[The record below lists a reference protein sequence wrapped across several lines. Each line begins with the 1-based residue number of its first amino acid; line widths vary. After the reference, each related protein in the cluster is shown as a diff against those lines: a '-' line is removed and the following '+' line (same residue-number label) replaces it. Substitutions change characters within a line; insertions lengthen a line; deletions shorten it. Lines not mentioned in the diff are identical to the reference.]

1 MGDPVNTR
9 KDLIDAFDLRP
20 GRRFAHNKY
29 EILSRIGDGYE
40 GEVYKIRE
48 LRTGIERAAKF
59 FFPHRNP
66 SDKTSKFYAKKLHK
80 LRQSPILIQ
89 YHAEEQFMFHKT
101 PITVLISEYVEGV
114 MLEQFVAA
122 APGRRLNAHI
132 GLHLL
137 YALIRG
143 VEQIHLMGEYHGDLH
158 VQNVIVTHFGLEFRL
173 KLLDFYNWPTYSPS
187 ESRCDDL
194 LSTIEIFYECI
205 GGRKHYAK
213 LPKAVKDICCGMNHT
228 RILKKFRNAT
238 ALRKYLE
245 MVNWLEI

>member
-9 KDLIDAFDLRP
+9 KGRIEAFDFKP
-20 GRRFAHNKY
+20 GRRIANKY
-29 EILSRIGDGYE
+29 EILKKIGSGWE
-40 GEVYKIRE
+40 GEVYKILE

-89 YHAEEQFMFHKT
+89 YHTEEHIVFHKM
-101 PITVLISEYVEGV
+101 PITVLISEYVHGV
-114 MLEQFVAA
+114 MLEDFVAA
-122 APGRRLNAHI
+122 APGRRLTPYLGI
-132 GLHLL
+132 HLL

-143 VEQIHLMGEYHGDLH
+143 IEQIHLMDEYHGDLH
-158 VQNVIVTHFGLEFRL
+158 VQNIIVTDFGLSFKL
-173 KLLDFYNWPTYSPS
+173 KLLDFYNWTVA
-187 ESRCDDL
+187 EAADCRRDDL
-194 LSTIEIFYECI
+194 VSAIGIFYECI

-213 LPKAVKDICCGMNHT
+213 QTKAIKDICCGLNYT

-245 MVNWLEI
+245 NVNWLEI

>member
-1 MGDPVNTR
+1 MATR
-9 KDLIDAFDLRP
+9 NLIEVFDFKP
-20 GRRFAHNKY
+20 GRRIANKY
-29 EILSRIGDGYE
+29 EILNKIGDGWE

-66 SDKTSKFYAKKLHK
+66 ADKTSQFYARKLHK

-89 YHAEEQFMFHKT
+89 YHAEEQILFHKT

-122 APGRRLNAHI
+122 APGHRLQPYI

-137 YALIRG
+137 YALVRG

-158 VQNVIVTHFGLEFRL
+158 VQNIIVTHFGLGFGL
-173 KLLDFYNWPTYSPS
+173 KLLDFYNWSSYASS
-187 ESRCDDL
+187 ECRRDDL
-194 LSTIEIFYECI
+194 VSTIEIFHECI
-205 GGRKHYAK
+205 GGRRHYARM
-213 LPKAVKDICCGMNHT
+213 PRAVKDICCGMNHT

-245 MVNWLEI
+245 TVNWLEG